1 MIDDLEFLYI
11 FERNLRAIAAGE
23 LVVVACAINKDRIAA
38 RSHAAKAETA
48 AGKRRSVLR

>member
-23 LVVVACAINKDRIAA
+23 LVVVACTINEDRIAEW
-38 RSHAAKAETA
+38 SQPPKAETA
-48 AGKRRSVLR
+48 AGERDGVF